1 MELVRTIKDFTYG
14 ESFALR
20 QRTLLRNFAIR
31 LLSMRHAISD
41 TNNWIRFPYYHH
53 VFDDERRGF
62 EKQLRYLKNYGEFIS
77 IDQVFELLHNKQP
90 INGRYFCLSFDDGYA
105 CLYHNMMPITAR
117 LNIPVIIY
125 LPTDYI
131 NLDMNIKADFE
142 LVRDNLPNNPK
153 LLSFLSWAQCNE
165 MLGQQV
171 LFGAHTKTH
180 ANLMNA
186 DADKIEF
193 ELRTSKLEIEKNLPI
208 PCDHFA
214 YPWGRVYE
222 NFDPQVTNVIAAKLG
237 YKTMVTTNRGKT
249 IQGDHPYLIKR
260 DHMLANWG
268 NYQLRYFLSK

>member
-1 MELVRTIKDFTYG
+1 MELVKTEKDFNYG
-14 ESFALR
+14 ESFSIKQRTRLRNLAIRILALR
-20 QRTLLRNFAIR
+20 KDIR
-31 LLSMRHAISD
+31 D

-53 VFDDERRGF
+53 VFDDERCGF
-62 EKQLRYLKNYGEFIS
+62 ENQLRYLKNYGEFIS
-77 IDQVFELLHNKQP
+77 IDQAFEMLHTKQA

-105 CLYHNMMPITAR
+105 CLYNNMMPITAN
-117 LNIPVIIY
+117 LNIPVVIY

-131 NLDMNIKADFE
+131 NLDMNVKEDFE

-153 LLSFLSWAQCNE
+153 LLSFLSWAQCKE
-165 MLGQQV
+165 MMQQQV
-171 LFGAHTKTH
+171 YFGAHTKTH

-186 DADKIEF
+186 SAEKIEF
-193 ELRTSKLEIEKNLPI
+193 ELRSSKLAIEKNLHV

-222 NFDPQVTNVIAAKLG
+222 NFDPNVTNTIAAQLG

-249 IQGDHPYLIKR
+249 VQGDHPYLIKR
-260 DHMLANWG
+260 DHILAKWE